1 MKKFTTLL
9 ILSAL
14 LLTAC
19 SAPASTGS
27 SSEPTSAAGLETSA
41 SAESSTQTNTE
52 TNSEANADTNTQ
64 TPLQAPADI
73 TLSKYAVPTVYNE
86 EFAEQYV
93 GTLFEEDEKAPLG
106 MYYFADTSDAVY
118 YIYDCQHSF
127 TMTTGFDIYRYDKA
141 SGENKLVKQL
151 RFEIPSVMFSC
162 INTDNTLYF
171 SLYNENELWQICKFS
186 FDDNT
191 VTVLKEGSGDEESRI
206 PCLSYTNGMLT
217 WYTQHGD
224 DINLV
229 TFDPE
234 TRTETIVQNVIS
246 MNPYER
252 AAGVAYAAS
261 ENGKAVIYSDG
272 KRIETDMSSK
282 SFSLVAAQNG
292 LIIWKT
298 NYYGNPNDVYFLN
311 TESGM
316 KFTYSIEGFM
326 GGGIIGRYFY
336 VHTGGDKNVLFYD
349 SADGKQYEITDVG
362 TSWAYPISSD
372 RLGTYS
378 DGVLYIMRAE

>member
-1 MKKFTTLL
+1 
-9 ILSAL
+9 
-14 LLTAC
+14 
-19 SAPASTGS
+19 
-27 SSEPTSAAGLETSA
+27 
-41 SAESSTQTNTE
+41 
-52 TNSEANADTNTQ
+52 
-64 TPLQAPADI
+64 
-73 TLSKYAVPTVYNE
+73 
-86 EFAEQYV
+86 
-93 GTLFEEDEKAPLG
+93 
-106 MYYFADTSDAVY
+106 
-118 YIYDCQHSF
+118 
-127 TMTTGFDIYRYDKA
+127 
-141 SGENKLVKQL
+141 
-151 RFEIPSVMFSC
+151 
-162 INTDNTLYF
+162 
-171 SLYNENELWQICKFS
+171 
-186 FDDNT
+186 
-191 VTVLKEGSGDEESRI
+191 
-206 PCLSYTNGMLT
+206 MLT

-252 AAGVAYAAS
+252 AAGFAYAVS

-349 SADGKQYEITDVG
+349 SADGKQYERTDVG